1 MALLD
6 IKSLSKSFGGLA
18 AVKDLSFS
26 VDEGEIRGLIG
37 PNGAGKTTIF
47 NLVSGYYKPTQGEI
61 LYTGVDIAGMQVHEI
76 AALGL
81 VRTFQGT
88 TLFQEMSVLDN
99 VLVGQHMTSKAG
111 LLKTA
116 FGSSRDREHIDKAV
130 DILDFLNL
138 EDRTDELAMNL
149 SHGHQ
154 RSLGIAIALAA
165 EPRLL
170 MLDEPFAGMNPEET
184 QVLMTDLVKV
194 RERGVTLLLIEHDMQ
209 AVMGLCDYIT
219 VVSFGELLAEG
230 VPGAIKTNKLVIEA
244 YLGAA

>member
-61 LYTGVDIAGMQVHEI
+61 LYTGVDIAGMQVYEI

>member
-61 LYTGVDIAGMQVHEI
+61 LYNGVDIAGMQVHEI

>member
-6 IKSLSKSFGGLA
+6 VRSLSKHFGGLA
-18 AVKDLSFS
+18 AVKNLSFS
-26 VDEGEIRGLIG
+26 VNEGEIRGLIG

-47 NLVSGYYKPTQGEI
+47 NLVSGYYKPSGGEI
-61 LYTGVDIAGMQVHEI
+61 LYDGANVAGLKVHDIA
-76 AALGL
+76 ARGL

-88 TLFQEMSVLDN
+88 TLFEEMSVLDN
-99 VLVGQHMTSKAG
+99 VLVGQHLHAKAG
-111 LLKTA
+111 LFKTA
-116 FGSSRDREHIDKAV
+116 FGANRDQEHIDNATA
-130 DILDFLNL
+130 ILEFLEL
-138 EDRTDELAMNL
+138 ADRAGDLAMNL

-165 EPRLL
+165 EPKLL

-184 QVLMTDLVKV
+184 RVLMSDLIKV
-194 RERGVTLLLIEHDMQ
+194 RERGITLLLVEHDMQ

-230 VPGAIKTNKLVIEA
+230 VPDDIKNNKLVIEA